1 MNYMIKVNKV
11 INGGLVIKMDE
22 ATAETVLK
30 LIKAI
35 DESVIPGEAFQVMNE
50 LHDQI
55 DAVLNE

>member
-1 MNYMIKVNKV
+1 MIKVNKA

-35 DESVIPGEAFQVMNE
+35 DESVVPGEALQVMNE

-55 DAVLNE
+55 DAVLDE